1 MYNIFQ
7 LFLTLYDSILASVF
21 FVIFNGYELKKKFKE
36 IIILTTLL
44 TGATLL
50 SNIGFDFIAI
60 LLCVS
65 ISFGFMLLF
74 HFVRVSKLRCF
85 CSCILFYGTLMLNNT
100 ILFYLFSLY
109 QPNNILE
116 LIGHLTQ
123 EYIVLCIISKIT
135 LSLMVGL
142 YISISNKYE
151 NKQDSKNIKV
161 LIIVA
166 TANILTICIFT
177 LVLIKSP
184 INTNLAS
191 ISVLVCIFFNNFIN
205 YYMYANLSNKAKME
219 AKLQIMQH
227 KKEFDYSLFK
237 DSKENHDKI
246 MRLQHDINNH
256 LIHILYCIKSKKY
269 DKAIEYINEISKTS
283 MAFLEHIHLSNEM
296 LNYIINAKMD
306 AAASK
311 SIKFIGNIED
321 IKHPILNDFDL
332 CILLGNILDNAI
344 EASQNEKINNRYII
358 MDIYNFS
365 GYEIFEV
372 KNKISSS
379 ILDKNRMLTSSKSN
393 KILHGYGLKQI
404 RTIIEKYYG
413 HLDIYERN
421 NYFILKVMIP
431 RI

>member
-1 MYNIFQ
+1 
-7 LFLTLYDSILASVF
+7 
-21 FVIFNGYELKKKFKE
+21 
-36 IIILTTLL
+36 
-44 TGATLL
+44 
-50 SNIGFDFIAI
+50 
-60 LLCVS
+60 
-65 ISFGFMLLF
+65 
-74 HFVRVSKLRCF
+74 
-85 CSCILFYGTLMLNNT
+85 
-100 ILFYLFSLY
+100 
-109 QPNNILE
+109 
-116 LIGHLTQ
+116 
-123 EYIVLCIISKIT
+123 
-135 LSLMVGL
+135 
-142 YISISNKYE
+142 
-151 NKQDSKNIKV
+151 
-161 LIIVA
+161 
-166 TANILTICIFT
+166 
-177 LVLIKSP
+177 
-184 INTNLAS
+184 
-191 ISVLVCIFFNNFIN
+191 
-205 YYMYANLSNKAKME
+205 
-219 AKLQIMQH
+219 
-227 KKEFDYSLFK
+227 
-237 DSKENHDKI
+237 
-246 MRLQHDINNH
+246 
-256 LIHILYCIKSKKY
+256 
-269 DKAIEYINEISKTS
+269 
-283 MAFLEHIHLSNEM
+283 
-296 LNYIINAKMD
+296 MD